1 MPDSDS
7 RYLHLIRQDCPLPAG
22 THTIG
27 YCREST
33 LRWSTIVLVERL
45 RRQVAVQV
53 GNLEF
58 DTTLSLFG
66 DNV

>member
-1 MPDSDS
+1 MSDNDN
-7 RYLHLIRQDCPLPAG
+7 RYLHLIRQNPLPAG

-27 YCREST
+27 YCRDST
-33 LRWSTIVLVERL
+33 PRWSTIVLVERL

-58 DTTLSLFG
+58 DTTLSWFG
-66 DNV
+66 DDV

>member
-7 RYLHLIRQDCPLPAG
+7 RYLRLVRQDCPLPAG
-22 THTIG
+22 THAIG
-27 YCREST
+27 YSREST
-33 LRWSTIVLVERL
+33 PRWSTIVLVERL